1 MDKDRYHIINFFK
14 LLALI
19 IIASELR
26 VLRILLSAKTDFE
39 KIYIFSDIP
48 LICEYLVA
56 SLTIFIIGFV
66 LWLVFDKKFSNQK
79 H

>member
-1 MDKDRYHIINFFK
+1 MNKDRYHIINFFK

-26 VLRILLSAKTDFE
+26 VIRILISAKTPFE
-39 KIYIFSDIP
+39 EIYILSDIP

-66 LWLVFDKKFSNQK
+66 LWLVADKKFSNQN
-79 H
+79 

>member
-1 MDKDRYHIINFFK
+1 MDKDRYHIINYFK

-26 VLRILLSAKTDFE
+26 ILRILLSTHTPFE
-39 KIYIFSDIP
+39 EIYIVRDIP

-66 LWLVFDKKFSNQK
+66 LWLVADKKFSN
-79 H
+79 